1 MKNHVIVN
9 DQILQ
14 KNKKWSNLKQNQQHM
29 ITEWLQAEYQ
39 RFIKVHLRK
48 PKKKEEEYILDIV
61 MEQIRERDIWIPYQE
76 VKKYFTNKKEKWY
89 RKLENELESRRKEE
103 EKLVH
108 VAYESIGTTIL

>member
-14 KNKKWSNLKQNQQHM
+14 TNKKGSNLKQNQQNM

-39 RFIKVHLRK
+39 RFIEVSLRK

-76 VKKYFTNKKEKWY
+76 VKTYFANKKGKWY
-89 RKLENELESRRKEE
+89 RKLENEFESRRKEDG
-103 EKLVH
+103 KWGH
-108 VAYESIGTTIL
+108 VVDE